1 MANFFRVSDLP
12 AASPLLGDELV
23 EVSQVSTT
31 IRRTAATIS
40 AQASDNSYN
49 DTGAAFI
56 SSGFAVGD
64 RVRVTGFTGN
74 VANNIVAGKITALT
88 TTKMT
93 IGGTDGD
100 VIVDDAAG
108 ESVTIAK
115 WTSRRTLLSD
125 IGIGGGG
132 TGSYDIRFG
141 FASAP
146 TSSQI
151 IDTPMIGRAL
161 TLPANMAGSV
171 GRVDTNPTAS
181 FVMTLQDDGVTIGT
195 ITVST
200 SGVFTFATTSG
211 TLKLITTPTILTLVA
226 PASVDATIANMSMT
240 LLLTET

>member
-1 MANFFRVSDLP
+1 MAGFIRISELP

-31 IRRTAATIS
+31 VTITGTNIS

-49 DTGAAFI
+49 HAG
-56 SSGFAVGD
+56 SGFVSAGFTVGD

-74 VANNIVAGKITALT
+74 VANNIVTGKITALT

-108 ESVTIAK
+108 ETVTIAK
-115 WTSRRTLLSD
+115 WTTRRALLSE

-132 TGSYDIRFG
+132 AYDIRGG
-141 FASAP
+141 FNSVP

-151 IDTPMIGRAL
+151 LDTVPIVTEVDFAAAFSGSIGKIAI
-161 TLPANMAGSV
+161 
-171 GRVDTNPTAS
+171 NPTAS
-181 FVMTLQDDGVTIGT
+181 FVVDVLDDGVVIGT
-195 ITVST
+195 ITIST

-211 TLKLITTPTILTLVA
+211 TAKTVAAGSFLEFRA
-226 PASVDATIANMSMT
+226 PATVDATANRATWT
-240 LLLTET
+240 LKGIQ